1 MILATVALVVATC
14 LCLYFDTTRWYG
26 VAGVLLLFVIHPLLF
41 TALLILGGVAL
52 CFIHYYRRRTFHELP
67 KLPDR
72 RD

>member
-1 MILATVALVVATC
+1 MILATVALVVATL

-26 VAGVLLLFVIHPLLF
+26 VAGVLLLFAIHPLLS
-41 TALLILGGVAL
+41 TALLLGGVAL